1 MGVAKPTDQV
11 HASHL
16 DPVFYGAYWH
26 CSPDYD
32 EGDIC
37 EWRPIPFSTD
47 LRAAWEVVE
56 KLEPLVCRFETAD
69 GFIHLEC
76 GHWADHGECAQSEYA
91 DTEGEDPAP
100 WSFHIHLGMLGQGG
114 DYPRHW
120 THGAKYCARGATAPL
135 AICRAALKAV
145 SSGRRAS

>member
-1 MGVAKPTDQV
+1 MTEPADLTSAQIDQMPPGHELDTLVAEKVLGVAKPTDQV

-26 CSPDYD
+26 CSPGYD
-32 EGDIC
+32 EGDVC

-76 GHWADHGECAQSEYA
+76 GHWADHGECAQSAYA
-91 DTEGEDPAP
+91 DPEGEDPAP
-100 WSFHIHLGMLGQGG
+100 WSFHM
-114 DYPRHW
+114 
-120 THGAKYCARGATAPL
+120 GASLELRG
-135 AICRAALKAV
+135 
-145 SSGRRAS
+145 SRASLA